1 VFSAECFPT
10 VNEAAGQVDCE
21 NKLIMAPATA
31 RKIAGELEKH
41 LGVIDQQQLFLGLH
55 STLLITVT
63 AIYTFMDTLR
73 ANCH

>member
-1 VFSAECFPT
+1 MFSAECFPT

-31 RKIAGELEKH
+31 GKIAGELEKH
-41 LGVIDQQQLFLGLH
+41 LGVIDQQLFLGLH

-63 AIYTFMDTLR
+63 AIYTFTNTLR